1 MTVRDVKAEF
11 PQTVAIFQELGF
23 RDACD
28 DCSIEIVARRQG
40 LKPVDVVDELNRSV
54 FGGRESVR

>member
-1 MTVRDVKAEF
+1 MTVRDVKVEF
-11 PQTVAIFQELGF
+11 PQTIAIFQGFGF

-40 LKPVDVVDELNRSV
+40 LAPIDVVDELNRLV
-54 FGGRESVR
+54 FGPEESVR